1 MGQSNSHKKMRS
13 VPEYSL
19 VSTTQA
25 DKKPQCPTAG
35 VCITALWPCSQ
46 QSFKAT
52 NSVDMGRSPHTND
65 HSSSAEFHS
74 FATNCR

>member
-1 MGQSNSHKKMRS
+1 MGQSNSHKKNAFCTR
-13 VPEYSL
+13 YSL
-19 VSTTQA
+19 VSTTQP

-35 VCITALWPCSQ
+35 VCITALWPYSQ

-52 NSVDMGRSPHTND
+52 NSVDMGRPPHTNN

-74 FATNCR
+74 FDTNGR

>member
-25 DKKPQCPTAG
+25 DKEPQCPTAA
-35 VCITALWPCSQ
+35 VCMTALW
-46 QSFKAT
+46 ALL
-52 NSVDMGRSPHTND
+52 
-65 HSSSAEFHS
+65 SAVVQGYQLGGHGSLSARE
-74 FATNCR
+74 